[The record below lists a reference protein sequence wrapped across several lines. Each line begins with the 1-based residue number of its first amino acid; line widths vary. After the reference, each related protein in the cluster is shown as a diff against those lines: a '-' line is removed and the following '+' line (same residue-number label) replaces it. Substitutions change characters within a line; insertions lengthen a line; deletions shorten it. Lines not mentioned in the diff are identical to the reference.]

1 MIQLIIAIIVA
12 KTIYNVIMFIRNKYD
27 KKLKHSM
34 LQWFTGLT
42 LIMGAPGTGKTQL
55 MAKLTR
61 EMLRKGYTVWST
73 EPIEGARKFDIK
85 KDPMR
90 YDMQNG
96 VVIID
101 EAGLYAD
108 GRAWKDFTPQ
118 QTMFFKL
125 HRHLGLHVIVLS
137 QDKEDADKKI
147 RDLATKIY
155 VLKKWS
161 IKRIVWMQ
169 RYTIDVR
176 ESQEKT
182 DIVKIY
188 ERVNF
193 LMKGTRLFWI
203 SNKDRSLYDTYSTPT
218 LPSKEWE
225 VYSKGDV
232 NYDTELRRQ
241 NLKTEQDKIAANRTR
256 K

>member
-1 MIQLIIAIIVA
+1 MIQILVVILIL
-12 KTIYNVIMFIRNKYD
+12 KTIYEIGKYIYNKKSKNVKT
-27 KKLKHSM
+27 SM
-34 LQWFTGLT
+34 LKWFTGLT

-61 EMLRKGYTVWST
+61 EMLRKGVKVWST
-73 EPIEGARKFDIK
+73 EPIEGAMKFDIK
-85 KDPMR
+85 TDPMKFN
-90 YDMQNG
+90 MQDG
-96 VVIID
+96 LVIID

-108 GRAWKDFTPQ
+108 SRDWKGFTTQ

-125 HRHLGLHVIVLS
+125 HRHLGLHIAVLS
-137 QDKEDADKKI
+137 QDKEDADKRI

-188 ERVNF
+188 ERVAAY
-193 LMKGTRLFWI
+193 MHGTKLFWI
-203 SNKDRSLYDTYSTPT
+203 SNKDRRLYNTYSMPT
-218 LPSKEWE
+218 LPDKEWQT
-225 VYSKGDV
+225 YKKGDV
-232 NYDTELRRQ
+232 NYDRELARQ
-241 NLKTEQDKIAANRTR
+241 NIKKEYEKTLAKSTR